1 MENIKNNEEIVEK
14 KLSEETNKSE
24 TKINVKNELEK
35 INGNTIYEFKKTLDN
50 FEIEKIKS
58 YIIKDEEKTVSI
70 LFYDNDFFAL
80 DRVNFK
86 DGYEYNENKEYLV
99 KSENL
104 NYRIK
109 KIPNVAKTRKILNI
123 EDIETRIYDVSE
135 YIILLKKEKIKV
147 LRVNGQDDI
156 EEMKYQKY
164 KLDYSKLEEYIEKYE
179 IEEEEKNKEK
189 KNIKNKIRK
198 ITEKAKYIII
208 EPFKIL
214 KNKLMKTNQIKM
226 LSDGKHSI
234 FDREE

>member
-14 KLSEETNKSE
+14 KLSEETNKTE

-99 KSENL
+99 KSENM

-164 KLDYSKLEEYIEKYE
+164 KLDYSKLQEYIEKYE

>member
-86 DGYEYNENKEYLV
+86 DGYEYNENKEYLA

>member
-1 MENIKNNEEIVEK
+1 MEELKNNKIIEEKNVEK
-14 KLSEETNKSE
+14 EIPKAE
-24 TKINVKNELEK
+24 TKINVKDELEK
-35 INGNTIYEFKKTLDN
+35 INGKTIFEFKKTLDN
-50 FEIEKIKS
+50 FEIEKVNA
-58 YIIKDEEKTVSI
+58 YFIKDEDKTVSF
-70 LFYDNDFFAL
+70 LFYDKDFFAI

-86 DGYEYNENKEYLV
+86 DGYEYDEKKESLV

-135 YIILLKKEKIKV
+135 YIVLLKKEKLKV

-156 EEMKYQKY
+156 EEMKYKKY
-164 KLDYSKLEEYIEKYE
+164 KLDYSKIEELVENYE
-179 IEEEEKNKEK
+179 IEEEERIKEERS
-189 KNIKNKIRK
+189 IKNRIKQF
-198 ITEKAKYIII
+198 TEKAKYVII

-214 KNKLMKTNQIKM
+214 RNKLMKTNQIKM

-234 FDREE
+234 FDKED

>member
-1 MENIKNNEEIVEK
+1 MEELKNNEIIEEKNIEKEIVK
-14 KLSEETNKSE
+14 TE

-35 INGNTIYEFKKTLDN
+35 INSKTIFEFKKTLDN
-50 FEIEKIKS
+50 FELEKVKA
-58 YIIKDEEKTVSI
+58 YFIKDEDKTVSI
-70 LFYDNDFFAL
+70 LFYDNDFFAI
-80 DRVNFK
+80 DRINFK
-86 DGYEYNENKEYLV
+86 DGYDYDEKKESLV

-135 YIILLKKEKIKV
+135 YIILLKKETLKV

-164 KLDYSKLEEYIEKYE
+164 KLDFPKIEELIEQYE
-179 IEEEEKNKEK
+179 TEEEERIKEERS
-189 KNIKNKIRK
+189 IKNRIRQF
-198 ITEKAKYIII
+198 TEKAKYIIV
-208 EPFKIL
+208 EPFKL
-214 KNKLMKTNQIKM
+214 LRNKLMKTNQIKM

-234 FDREE
+234 FDKED